1 MDWIELIV
9 HTTSAG
15 ADSVSD
21 LMIGLGSAGTM
32 TEDRA
37 DIPDPSRPSGIW
49 EIIDPKLL
57 EKMPEDVLVHA
68 WFEPGNTFS
77 ETLSQLREGLEQLR
91 RKNPGCGTLRIDSRS
106 VPDENWGENWKL
118 LYHPLRAGKHLI
130 IKPSWEEAA
139 PLPGD
144 HVIQLDPGMAF
155 GSGYHDTTLLCLSL
169 MERYLRPGDRVI
181 DVGTGSGILAIGAA
195 MSGAGEVLAIDI
207 DPNAV
212 RVAKENIA
220 VNGVSDR
227 IRVQQGNL
235 LDQVSEVCNLCMA
248 NIIAD
253 VIISFAAP
261 LMSHILPGGVF
272 ICSGIVAERKEEV
285 RSALLNAGYQIL
297 EDQTTEEWA
306 AFCARRPD

>member
-9 HTTSAG
+9 HTTSTG

-21 LMIGLGSAGTM
+21 LMIELGSSGTM

-37 DIPDPSRPSGIW
+37 DIPDPSRPNSVW

-57 EKMPEDVLVHA
+57 DNMPEDVLVHG
-68 WFEPGNTFS
+68 WFEPNENFA
-77 ETLSQLREGLEQLR
+77 ETLSRLRKNLEQLR
-91 RKNPGCGTLRIDSRS
+91 QSYPGYGSLRIDSRS

-118 LYHPLRAGKHLI
+118 FYHPLRAGKHLI
-130 IKPSWEEAA
+130 IKPSWEKYD
-139 PLPGD
+139 PQPGD

-169 MERYLRPGDRVI
+169 MEQYLHPGDRVI

-195 MSGAGEVLAIDI
+195 MAGAGDVLAIDI
-207 DPNAV
+207 DPDAV
-212 RVAKENIA
+212 RVAKENIS

-227 IRVQQGNL
+227 IRVQKGNL
-235 LDQVSEVCNLCMA
+235 LDHVSEICNLCMA

-253 VIISFAAP
+253 VIISFAGP
-261 LMSHILPGGVF
+261 LMTHILPGGIF
-272 ICSGIVAERKEEV
+272 ICSGIVKERQEEV
-285 RSALLNAGYQIL
+285 RSALQNAGYQIL
-297 EDQTTEEWA
+297 EVRTTEEWA
-306 AFCARRPD
+306 AFCVRRPD